1 MKKIVLIAMTAAAAI
16 TTPAMA
22 ATTTTDVTGTITIT
36 GSVAP
41 KCFVLNG
48 ETESASFTA
57 DVEMGELADTDG
69 TLLPSATLAAK
80 FASVGGGAL
89 DVRVLCTSAT
99 PNVSVKAT
107 PLVGNALPTDGYTNT
122 VNYQADVTFSLVGD
136 ISDVVSDAST
146 DNAATSDALRARLNG
161 TGTNVSIRTSE
172 WAATGVLT
180 AGEYEGQIVI
190 NIAPG
195 A

>member
-22 ATTTTDVTGTITIT
+22 ATTTTDVTGTINIS

-57 DVEMGELADTDG
+57 NVAMGELADADG
-69 TLLPSATLAAK
+69 TLLPTGTLETK
-80 FASVGGGAL
+80 FESVGGDAL

-107 PLVGNALPTDGYTNT
+107 PLVGNAAATGDYTNI
-122 VNYQADVTFSLVGD
+122 VNYQADVTFSLVSGED
-136 ISDVVSDAST
+136 IVSDAST
-146 DNAATSDALRARLNG
+146 DDNATEDTLAGRLNG
-161 TGTNVSIRTSE
+161 TGTNVSVRTSN
-172 WAATGVLT
+172 WDADGVLT
-180 AGEYEGQIVI
+180 AGQYAGQIVI

>member
-16 TTPAMA
+16 ATPAMA
-22 ATTTTDVTGTITIT
+22 ETTADVTGTINIT
-36 GSVAP
+36 GTVAP

-69 TLLPSATLAAK
+69 TLLPSATLATQ
-80 FASVGGGAL
+80 FATEGGAAL

-99 PNVSVKAT
+99 PDISVKAS
-107 PLVGNALPTDGYTNT
+107 PLVGNALPTAGYTNT
-122 VNYQADVTFSLVGD
+122 VNYQADVTFSLVGGV
-136 ISDVVSDAST
+136 SDVVSDSST
-146 DNAATSDALRARLNG
+146 DANATSDTLTARLNG